1 MQKTQ
6 NELEEVRNLNFV
18 TSVAVVEQRR
28 VFRDQ
33 FEGQFDGAD
42 AEAFELTLNIAL
54 SIGSTPKRI
63 VVQAVIPPDYPYD
76 ALEMQFGGAYG
87 ISAPLLG
94 ALQREVPPQVARTGH
109 KGQRVG

>member
-1 MQKTQ
+1 M
-6 NELEEVRNLNFV
+6 RNLNFV

-33 FEGQFDGAD
+33 LEGQFDGAD

-63 VVQAVIPPDYPYD
+63 VV
-76 ALEMQFGGAYG
+76 
-87 ISAPLLG
+87 
-94 ALQREVPPQVARTGH
+94 
-109 KGQRVG
+109 

>member
-33 FEGQFDGAD
+33 LEGQFDGAD

-63 VVQAVIPPDYPYD
+63 VV
-76 ALEMQFGGAYG
+76 
-87 ISAPLLG
+87 
-94 ALQREVPPQVARTGH
+94 
-109 KGQRVG
+109 